1 MSGKSYT
8 LYAGSEE
15 EREEW
20 KRDLENAVML
30 RKAVVD
36 GNKVS
41 YSWGR
46 ITFFLLTNK
55 LQFFACN
62 TINEGFF
69 RPAPNVVISSTKT
82 KYTGKITC
90 ATPLQG

>member
-46 ITFFLLTNK
+46 IFFFFF
-55 LQFFACN
+55 FFAH
-62 TINEGFF
+62 
-69 RPAPNVVISSTKT
+69 K
-82 KYTGKITC
+82 
-90 ATPLQG
+90 